1 MSQRP
6 EKEAFMK
13 YLLFFGLISLLSACA
28 TPPHI
33 TMRGKVMSQV
43 DLEQGQKIYVQYCAS
58 CHGANGEGQFPD
70 APREPDATGRRGA
83 PPHTSEGHTWHHGDE
98 LLIAYVRDGGMGD
111 PESFYPMPA
120 FGDQLSETDIIQVIG
135 YIKTMWGDEQ
145 RAYQDRAT
153 ASESNN

>member
-1 MSQRP
+1 
-6 EKEAFMK
+6 MK
-13 YLLFFGLISLLSACA
+13 CLLLFGLTILLGACS
-28 TPPHI
+28 TPPRI
-33 TMRGKVMSQV
+33 TVRGTVMSQA
-43 DLEQGQKIYVQYCAS
+43 DLEQGQNIYAQYCAS
-58 CHGANGEGQFPD
+58 CHGAKGEGKFAE

-83 PPHTSEGHTWHHGDE
+83 PPHTAEGHTWHHGDE

-111 PESFYPMPA
+111 PDSFYPMPA

-153 ASESNN
+153 ASESSN